1 MHYFWHII
9 IVLEIAEKKPQPFV
23 LLIALPVV
31 QVLSLPNTSQH
42 GSPSAVQNA
51 ANRLMQVIQE
61 SATYNWTSGGESEVS
76 RSFGGYNSVVM
87 HVCEFTPALSL
98 SSEFETA
105 TPLQALP
112 SVQFLS

>member
-1 MHYFWHII
+1 MCLCIHIHFNCCALFLVLFHII

-23 LLIALPVV
+23 LLMVLPVV

-61 SATYNWTSGGESEVS
+61 SATYNWTSGGESEVN
-76 RSFGGYNSVVM
+76 RSFGGYNSVVI
-87 HVCEFTPALSL
+87 HSSAVSL
-98 SSEFETA
+98 
-105 TPLQALP
+105 LR
-112 SVQFLS
+112 V